1 MTASPSNS
9 SSCPAQH
16 TNVLRVRSNFPPGRR
31 IVDQQCWPRLGS
43 EECDGSEK
51 CDGSEGCDGDTEC
64 DGGKD
69 DVRRESDSS
78 TGGNNAL
85 VKEISQCGGV
95 CGEL

>member
-1 MTASPSNS
+1 MRSVTA
-9 SSCPAQH
+9 
-16 TNVLRVRSNFPPGRR
+16 VRGVTVIQS
-31 IVDQQCWPRLGS
+31 
-43 EECDGSEK
+43 
-51 CDGSEGCDGDTEC
+51 